1 MAKQII
7 EVTQIGVVI
16 GGAINPKKRM
26 IGRDHIVSISRGGND
41 TSVIQLVGGERI
53 NVTETYDELK
63 ELLGD

>member
-16 GGAINPKKRM
+16 GGSLNPKKRM
-26 IGRDHIVSISRGGND
+26 IGIDHIVSIIRDGND

-53 NVTETYDELK
+53 NVTETSDELK

>member
-16 GGAINPKKRM
+16 GGAVNPKKRM
-26 IGRDHIVSISRGGND
+26 IGTDHIVSISRGGND